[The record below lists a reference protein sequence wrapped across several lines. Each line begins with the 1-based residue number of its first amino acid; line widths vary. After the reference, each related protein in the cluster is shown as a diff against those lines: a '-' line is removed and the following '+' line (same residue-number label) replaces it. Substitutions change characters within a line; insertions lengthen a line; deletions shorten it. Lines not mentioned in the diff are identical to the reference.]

1 MNNLQDIVV
10 NEMKVKPEI
19 DSDLE
24 TRNIIQFIKNYVQSH
39 GFIKSLVLGISG
51 GQDSTLTGKLVQIA
65 VEELRNE
72 NRECKFI
79 AVKLP
84 YGQQQ
89 DAAEVEDALKFIAP
103 DEIVTVNIKPAVD
116 QSIASLEEAG
126 IQLTD
131 FQKGNEKARERMKV
145 QFSIASNQSGIVVG
159 TDHSAENVTGFYT
172 KYGDGAADIAPIFGL
187 NKRQGKQL
195 LVYLNTPE
203 HLYNKIPTADLED
216 DKPQLPDE
224 AALGVTYEHIDD
236 YLENKK
242 VPDEAQNIIE
252 NHYINNAHKRELAY
266 TRYSWPKNP
275 QFYSDKF

>member
-1 MNNLQDIVV
+1 MSNLQNIVV

-19 DSDLE
+19 DSELE

>member
-1 MNNLQDIVV
+1 MSNLQDIVV

-19 DSDLE
+19 DSELE

-131 FQKGNEKARERMKV
+131 FQKGNKKARERMKV